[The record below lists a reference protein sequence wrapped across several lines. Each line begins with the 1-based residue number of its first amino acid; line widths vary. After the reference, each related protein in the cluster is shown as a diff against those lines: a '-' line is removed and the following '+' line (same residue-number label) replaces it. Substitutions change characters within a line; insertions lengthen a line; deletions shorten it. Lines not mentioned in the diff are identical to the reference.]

1 MHLKSIKVFCDV
13 VAHRSFSKAAEDN
26 GISQSAVSQTIH
38 QLEEHIGVRLIDR
51 SKRPFVLTVEGDCYH
66 HGCRQIL
73 TQMDALEDEVRGLH
87 DEVVGRV
94 VIASIYSIGL
104 HQLTLHLK
112 TFLTD
117 YPKANIKLE
126 YQHPTRVAE
135 LVESGQIDIGFVS
148 YPKSNRN
155 IVATLWQEEPMVLVC
170 APQHPLASQKNIELQ
185 QLDHVDFVA
194 FESNLKVRIELDKLF
209 SQRMIGPKIA
219 MELDNIETIKR
230 AVEINAGVSLLPA
243 QTVEREIQLGTLSLV
258 RMNDFAP
265 TRPIGIIQRRGAP
278 VGITTRLFLET
289 LGLSYDSEIADTKE
303 PANENRQQS
312 NDVPVVTSHSNDDL
326 LRNQVPANQVPAN
339 QVPANQVPANAS
351 PGSAIKT

>member
-51 SKRPFVLTVEGDCYH
+51 SKRPFVMTVEGDCYH
-66 HGCRQIL
+66 QGCRQIL

-170 APQHPLASQKNIELQ
+170 APQHPLAGKKDIEIN
-185 QLDHVDFVA
+185 QLDDVDFVA

-209 SQRMIGPKIA
+209 SQRLISPKIV

-230 AVEINAGVSLLPA
+230 AVEINAGVGLLPA

-258 RMNDFAP
+258 RMSDFAP

-278 VGITTRLFLET
+278 VGLTTRLFLET
-289 LGLSYDSEIADTKE
+289 LGLSYDGAIADSKE
-303 PANENRQQS
+303 PAPEKTEKQTEASDPASPFNEASSESRAHSFTQS
-312 NDVPVVTSHSNDDL
+312 L
-326 LRNQVPANQVPAN
+326 PANSAMEARDN
-339 QVPANQVPANAS
+339 EAS
-351 PGSAIKT
+351 NI

>member
-51 SKRPFVLTVEGDCYH
+51 SKRPFVMTVEGDCYH
-66 HGCRQIL
+66 QGCRQIL

-148 YPKSNRN
+148 YPKSTRN

-170 APQHPLASQKNIELQ
+170 APQHSLAREKDIELN
-185 QLDHVDFVA
+185 QLDDVDFVA

-209 SQRMIGPKIA
+209 SQRMISPKIA

-258 RMNDFAP
+258 RMSDFAP

-278 VGITTRLFLET
+278 VGLTTRLFLET
-289 LGLSYDSEIADTKE
+289 LGLSYDGAIADSKE
-303 PANENRQQS
+303 PGAAKQTEAIDPATVLKGAS
-312 NDVPVVTSHSNDDL
+312 ND
-326 LRNQVPANQVPAN
+326 LRTNSFNPNMPANSSMEPRDN
-339 QVPANQVPANAS
+339 EAS
-351 PGSAIKT
+351 NI